1 MQGIKHVFHF
11 FACDGLDAADAGSY
25 RTLAQD
31 FHHADAAGGFGM
43 ATATEFHAVAE
54 LHDAHPVAV
63 FLTEERD
70 GAQFLGL
77 FYRHVAVVLQGQVF
91 ADFGIDDAFHFAQL
105 FVGHFLEVGEVEA
118 QVFRGDQ

>member
-1 MQGIKHVFHF
+1 MRPVDLAWQPPQN
-11 FACDGLDAADAGSY
+11 S
-25 RTLAQD
+25 TLSPN
-31 FHHADAAGGFGM
+31 
-43 ATATEFHAVAE
+43 
-54 LHDAHPVAV
+54 DAHPVAV